1 MGIGERIRHFG
12 LHTFGKIKDFALAM
26 GMAPPNLQKYMNN
39 EREPGIGILQKLQ
52 NLGCSID
59 WLISGEGSM
68 QLPRSKRI
76 KATPASAVRT
86 EGDEIRVIGSI
97 RDMPT
102 IALEK
107 LSLEQL
113 QKAQATLQENKDEN

>member
-12 LHTFGKIKDFALAM
+12 LHTFGKIKDFAIAM

-39 EREPGIGILQKLQ
+39 EREPGIGILQKMQ

-68 QLPRSKRI
+68 HLPRSKRI
-76 KATPASAVRT
+76 KAIPASTVRP
-86 EGDEIRVIGSI
+86 EGNEIRVIGSI

-102 IALEK
+102 ISLEK
-107 LSLEQL
+107 VSLDKL
-113 QKAQATLQENKDEN
+113 QKAQVRIEEDEDEN